1 MSDPV
6 KQVAMRILDLR
17 EISDYTVD
25 KMAEVLNVPVEEYR
39 KYESGEVDMP
49 ISFLVKIG
57 EVFHVDMTE
66 LLTGEAPRLNVL
78 SVTRAGRGQEETSC
92 HDQYVYRNLAYN
104 FVGRKIEPMY
114 VVVDPEDNKTLTPNS
129 QDIVARLDGGMTIT
143 TYINVLDPDGGWF
156 SSGHFLKPDETGWHA
171 LFEITSDPV
180 ATLEQLRSIYA
191 ELSGGLEMK
200 GDFLDQTL
208 RQTFAS
214 QIRLTKIVGVFTCVA
229 ILISL
234 LGLVAMSTYF
244 VRQREVEIAVR
255 KVYGSENGEILV
267 RLVRSFLVY
276 VGIAFVFAAPVAWWA
291 LSRWLS
297 DYAYRVSL
305 SPWMPLAAG
314 GFCLV
319 VAFCAVI
326 YQSWQAANR
335 DPVKGLKGRQ

>member
-78 SVTRAGRGQEETSC
+78 SVTRAGKGQEETSC

-129 QDIVARLDGGMTIT
+129 HDGQEFDYILSGTMHIVIGKNDLVLHPGDSVYYDSRTPHAMEAVGGEACGRVVEKG
-143 TYINVLDPDGGWF
+143 NV
-156 SSGHFLKPDETGWHA
+156 EA
-171 LFEITSDPV
+171 LCG
-180 ATLEQLRSIYA
+180 ALA
-191 ELSGGLEMK
+191 ELSEKKSSLTQACLARARRFDANEA
-200 GDFLDQTL
+200 FLSYL
-208 RQTFAS
+208 
-214 QIRLTKIVGVFTCVA
+214 
-229 ILISL
+229 SL
-234 LGLVAMSTYF
+234 YKELC
-244 VRQREVEIAVR
+244 
-255 KVYGSENGEILV
+255 
-267 RLVRSFLVY
+267 
-276 VGIAFVFAAPVAWWA
+276 P
-291 LSRWLS
+291 
-297 DYAYRVSL
+297 
-305 SPWMPLAAG
+305 
-314 GFCLV
+314 
-319 VAFCAVI
+319 
-326 YQSWQAANR
+326 
-335 DPVKGLKGRQ
+335 